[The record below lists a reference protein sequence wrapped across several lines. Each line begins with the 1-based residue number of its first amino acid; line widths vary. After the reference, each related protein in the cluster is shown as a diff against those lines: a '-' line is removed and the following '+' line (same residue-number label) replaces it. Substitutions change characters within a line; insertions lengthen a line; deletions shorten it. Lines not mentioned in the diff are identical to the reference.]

1 MIVRRLETEETL
13 SEVERMCNQFKLQLE
28 ESREECQREI
38 SEMEEENGLLRNELK
53 MRELA
58 LKEAENLFE
67 SQICIS
73 PHFEKVARESE
84 VFGCDAPSFGGVT
97 VEFRKE
103 DFNNELQPCVR
114 LPSVDVIDVASQT
127 DLFAAE
133 LEGLKQDLAGSCSVT
148 TDEEA
153 DFSMGI
159 CSVEEKGR
167 GGFSQGT
174 EAEILV
180 HEQVG
185 VVGPLETCLEDELRT
200 SILPEDNLALHN
212 QEKRKASLE
221 GWKLSS
227 PICGKRNVFGNE
239 TSLNDEKE
247 DFLFES
253 GEAHGKLIT
262 VDTAVNTDTV
272 TEDKI
277 GRTNLLVV
285 VKSLL
290 GWLLLIV
297 VLFTS
302 FGAVRVNHRI
312 HLPST
317 WLLLHQLIGSS
328 LPLPVTL
335 VSYDSNPR
343 PHIH

>member
-159 CSVEEKGR
+159 YSVEEKGR

-185 VVGPLETCLEDELRT
+185 VVGVVEACLGDELRT
-200 SILPEDNLALHN
+200 SILPEDNLGLHN
-212 QEKRKASLE
+212 QEERKASFE
-221 GWKLSS
+221 GWELSS
-227 PICGKRNVFGNE
+227 PICGKRSVFGNE
-239 TSLNDEKE
+239 TSLNDGKK

-253 GEAHGKLIT
+253 GEVHGKPTT
-262 VDTAVNTDTV
+262 VNTAVNTDMV
-272 TEDKI
+272 TEKI
-277 GRTNLLVV
+277 I
-285 VKSLL
+285 S
-290 GWLLLIV
+290 
-297 VLFTS
+297 
-302 FGAVRVNHRI
+302 
-312 HLPST
+312 
-317 WLLLHQLIGSS
+317 
-328 LPLPVTL
+328 
-335 VSYDSNPR
+335 
-343 PHIH
+343 

>member
-1 MIVRRLETEETL
+1 M
-13 SEVERMCNQFKLQLE
+13 SEVERICNQFKLQLE
-28 ESREECQREI
+28 ESREECQRKI
-38 SEMEEENGLLRNELK
+38 SEMEEENSLLKNELK

-58 LKEAENLFE
+58 LKEAEDFFE

-84 VFGCDAPSFGGVT
+84 VLGCNAPSFGSVAL
-97 VEFRKE
+97 EFEKE
-103 DFNNELQPCVR
+103 DFNDELQPCVR

-133 LEGLKQDLAGSCSVT
+133 LEGLKQDLADSCSVT
-148 TDEEA
+148 TDEDA

-159 CSVEEKGR
+159 YSVEEKGR
-167 GGFSQGT
+167 GGFSQGN
-174 EAEILV
+174 EAEILI

-185 VVGPLETCLEDELRT
+185 VVETCLEDELRT
-200 SILPEDNLALHN
+200 SILPEDNLGLHN
-212 QEKRKASLE
+212 QEERK
-221 GWKLSS
+221 GWEFSS
-227 PICGKRNVFGNE
+227 PICGKRSVFGSE
-239 TSLNDEKE
+239 TSLTDDKE
-247 DFLFES
+247 DFLFEC
-253 GEAHGKLIT
+253 EEVHGKPII
-262 VDTAVNTDTV
+262 VDTAVNTDMV
-272 TEDKI
+272 TDEKI
-277 GRTNLLVV
+277 DQTNLLVV

-290 GWLLLIV
+290 GWFLLIV
-297 VLFTS
+297 VLFTT

-317 WLLLHQLIGSS
+317 WLLLYQLFGSS
-328 LPLPVTL
+328 LPLPVTV

>member
-1 MIVRRLETEETL
+1 M
-13 SEVERMCNQFKLQLE
+13 SEVDRICNKFKFQLE
-28 ESREECQREI
+28 ESREECQRKI

-58 LKEAENLFE
+58 LKEAEDLFE

-84 VFGCDAPSFGGVT
+84 VLGCNAPSFGSVAL
-97 VEFRKE
+97 EFEKE
-103 DFNNELQPCVR
+103 DFNDELQPCVR

-133 LEGLKQDLAGSCSVT
+133 LEGLKQDLADSCSVT
-148 TDEEA
+148 TGEDADLSRDVYSEE
-153 DFSMGI
+153 
-159 CSVEEKGR
+159 ENGR
-167 GGFSQGT
+167 GGSPQVN

-180 HEQVG
+180 QEQVG
-185 VVGPLETCLEDELRT
+185 VVGVVETCLEDELRT
-200 SILPEDNLALHN
+200 SFLPEDSLDLHN
-212 QEKRKASLE
+212 QEERKASFE
-221 GWKLSS
+221 GWEPSS
-227 PICGKRNVFGNE
+227 PICGKRSVFGNE
-239 TSLNDEKE
+239 TSLNDGKE
-247 DFLFES
+247 DFLFE
-253 GEAHGKLIT
+253 GGNVAGKPFT
-262 VDTAVNTDTV
+262 VDAAVNTDLF
-272 TEDKI
+272 TEEKI

-290 GWLLLIV
+290 GWFLLIV
-297 VLFTS
+297 VLFTT

-317 WLLLHQLIGSS
+317 WLLLYQLFGSS

>member
-1 MIVRRLETEETL
+1 MYYVICRRLETEETL
-13 SEVERMCNQFKLQLE
+13 SEVEEKCNQLKFQLE
-28 ESREECQREI
+28 ESREECQRKI
-38 SEMEEENGLLRNELK
+38 SEMEEEKCLLRNELK
-53 MRELA
+53 IRELA
-58 LKEAENLFE
+58 LKEAEDLFE

-73 PHFEKVARESE
+73 PPSEKVARESE
-84 VFGCDAPSFGGVT
+84 ILGCNAPSIGSVA
-97 VEFRKE
+97 VEFEKE
-103 DFNNELQPCVR
+103 GFNDELQPCVR

-127 DLFAAE
+127 ELFAAE
-133 LEGLKQDLAGSCSVT
+133 LEGLKQDLADSCSVT
-148 TDEEA
+148 TDEDP

-159 CSVEEKGR
+159 YSVEEKGR
-167 GGFSQGT
+167 GGFSQGN
-174 EAEILV
+174 EAEILI

-185 VVGPLETCLEDELRT
+185 VVGLVETCLEDELRT

-212 QEKRKASLE
+212 QEERKASLE

-227 PICGKRNVFGNE
+227 PICGKRRVFGNE
-239 TSLNDEKE
+239 TSLN
-247 DFLFES
+247 FLFES
-253 GEAHGKLIT
+253 GEVHGKLII
-262 VDTAVNTDTV
+262 VDAAVNTDTV
-272 TEDKI
+272 TEEKI
-277 GRTNLLVV
+277 GRTNLLLV

-297 VLFTS
+297 VLFTT

-317 WLLLHQLIGSS
+317 WLLLYQLFGSS
-328 LPLPVTL
+328 LPLPVTV